1 MYVLK
6 IKFSDHK
13 FDIYT
18 LEDVVDKFYGEK
30 EDDEKADGEVLYA
43 HHHHKAGV

>member
-13 FDIYT
+13 LDINT

-30 EDDEKADGEVLYA
+30 EEECNKN
-43 HHHHKAGV
+43 K